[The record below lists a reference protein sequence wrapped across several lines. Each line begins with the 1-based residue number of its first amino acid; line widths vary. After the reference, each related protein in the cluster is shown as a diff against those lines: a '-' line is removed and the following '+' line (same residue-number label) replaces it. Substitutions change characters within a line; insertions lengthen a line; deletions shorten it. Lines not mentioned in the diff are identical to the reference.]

1 MATTD
6 VTLKLPR
13 DLVRDARELGVLS
26 DETVSALL
34 RAEVDRRVMDVV
46 NEEIRDYRA
55 EKNMQRTA
63 KRKPQ

>member
-34 RAEVDRRVMDVV
+34 RAEVDRRVMGVV

-55 EKNMQRTA
+55 EKMARLSS
-63 KRKPQ
+63 KRKLQ